1 MDKRKNNGG
10 HSTAGKAGRPSL
22 KDELKGVDLASP
34 HIEESFLVIAAI
46 MKSENEKASDRI
58 AAAKLLIEY
67 GCGKPTQEVKQ
78 TNLNVEV
85 KDLDDAEIKRI
96 AKTLDNAY

>member
-22 KDELKGVDLASP
+22 KDELRGVDLASP
-34 HIEESFLVIAAI
+34 HVEQSFAVLASI
-46 MKSENEKASDRI
+46 MINGDENSRDRI

-67 GCGKPTQEVKQ
+67 GCGKPKETIEQ
-78 TNLNVEV
+78 THNINDFNI
-85 KDLDDAEIKRI
+85 KDLINFKD
-96 AKTLDNAY
+96 

>member
-10 HSTAGKAGRPSL
+10 HSTAGKAGRPSV

-34 HIEESFLVIAAI
+34 HVKDSFETIAAI
-46 MKSENEKASDRI
+46 MRNENENSRDRI

-67 GCGKPTQEVKQ
+67 GCGKPKETIEQ
-78 TNLNVEV
+78 THNINDFSI
-85 KDLDDAEIKRI
+85 KDVFNINK
-96 AKTLDNAY
+96 

>member
-22 KDELKGVDLASP
+22 KDELRGVDLASP
-34 HIEESFLVIAAI
+34 HVEQSFAVLASI
-46 MKSENEKASDRI
+46 MINSDENSRDRI

-67 GCGKPTQEVKQ
+67 GCGKPKETIEQ
-78 TNLNVEV
+78 THNINDFNI
-85 KDLDDAEIKRI
+85 KDIFKF
-96 AKTLDNAY
+96 DNDKK

>member
-22 KDELKGVDLASP
+22 KDELRGVDLASP
-34 HIEESFLVIAAI
+34 HVEQSFAVLASI
-46 MKSENEKASDRI
+46 MINSDENSRDRI

-67 GCGKPTQEVKQ
+67 GCGKPKETIEQ
-78 TNLNVEV
+78 THNINDFNI
-85 KDLDDAEIKRI
+85 KDLFKF
-96 AKTLDNAY
+96 DNNEK